1 MNRTSGGGPFTEN
14 PIAGVLSDG
23 RQARARSPDPRPGL
37 RLRLQPRRPQQGRG
51 RADRRRAGRPPR
63 GVRGRARRDPRR
75 REAEDA
81 GDRLRERGRMAED
94 VTPTPPAE
102 PQPEPIVPRQERA
115 RRSSYRLRFG
125 IIYVLLAAV
134 VGAGIGSF
142 IVLATGPEQQEDP
155 AWSAWQP
162 KGSTIAKVRQIADRI
177 PKAYRTENGAQL
189 TVSLAGP
196 LSVPTPEG
204 DVPVRAV
211 FVRPDT
217 SKGLAEEDDIAVY
230 PAQRRRLV
238 RALRDTL
245 EEAVR
250 AGAGLG
256 RTTDAAA
263 AAGTRALALHAQV
276 RRQRRLGRRLHAS
289 GGDEPAHGLPA
300 SERRLRRARAAAQLA
315 PHDGEAEGRRPE
327 LARGG
332 PDPAPDPDADVL
344 GGGAAIAGR
353 QPRPDPDAAERRH

>member
-1 MNRTSGGGPFTEN
+1 
-14 PIAGVLSDG
+14 
-23 RQARARSPDPRPGL
+23 
-37 RLRLQPRRPQQGRG
+37 
-51 RADRRRAGRPPR
+51 
-63 GVRGRARRDPRR
+63 
-75 REAEDA
+75 
-81 GDRLRERGRMAED
+81 MAED

-204 DVPVRAV
+204 EVPVRAV

-230 PAQRRRLV
+230 PASAVVSFGLCGTRSKKQCELAPASAERQTLLRRQALELSLYTLKYVDSVDSVVVFMPPEATNQRTVFLRRSDVSDELERPLSSLLTTAKPKV
-238 RALRDTL
+238 GGLNSL
-245 EEAVR
+245 EEGQILR
-250 AGAGLG
+250 LTQS
-256 RTTDAAA
+256 RTYSAELQPSPDGSPVLILTPPGE
-263 AAGTRALALHAQV
+263 GT
-276 RRQRRLGRRLHAS
+276 
-289 GGDEPAHGLPA
+289 
-300 SERRLRRARAAAQLA
+300 
-315 PHDGEAEGRRPE
+315 
-327 LARGG
+327 
-332 PDPAPDPDADVL
+332 
-344 GGGAAIAGR
+344 
-353 QPRPDPDAAERRH
+353 